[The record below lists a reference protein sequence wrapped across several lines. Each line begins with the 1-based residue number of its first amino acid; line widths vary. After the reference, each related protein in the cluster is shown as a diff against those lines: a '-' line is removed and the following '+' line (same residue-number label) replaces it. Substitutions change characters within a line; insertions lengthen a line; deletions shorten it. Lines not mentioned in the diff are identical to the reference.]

1 MAMTGANPWLSD
13 SLKSGRASLDD
24 ALVSLCDHVEALAS
38 GSIAGLTICNP
49 SRTHIERAIFPKLA
63 QFSAAIVSIP
73 LVPTD
78 FGSCVKAV
86 ASGQVITCPDLAT
99 ETRFDPQWQRL
110 CLEHGL
116 RSLQSRPVFLRDRKP
131 YATFVLAYRHPRDET
146 DWDVALMTFAADAAG
161 LIIQSDLDRTNIAA
175 E

>member
-1 MAMTGANPWLSD
+1 MTEPGANPWLNN
-13 SLKSGRASLDD
+13 SLQNGQGSLDD
-24 ALVSLCDHVEALAS
+24 ALVSLCQHVEALAS

-49 SRTHIERAIFPKLA
+49 SRTHIQRAIFPKLA
-63 QFSAAIVSIP
+63 GFSAAIAAIP
-73 LVPTD
+73 LVPSD

-86 ASGQVITCPDLAT
+86 ASGQVITCSDIAQ
-99 ETRFDPQWQRL
+99 EKRFDPQWRRL

-116 RSLQSRPVFLRDRKP
+116 RSLQSRPVYLRDRQP
-131 YATFVLAYRHPRDET
+131 YATFVLAYRQVREET